1 MKGGSVPVAGG
12 ARIATAVVADL
23 FPLVE
28 HGLPPFVSRNHP
40 PCQALPFGNLL
51 SARPIAM
58 PLDPVEHE
66 EVGLLG
72 VDGVLRGAHL
82 DGCEELRDLAGPRE
96 GPAEYKVFEIGS
108 GP

>member
-12 ARIATAVVADL
+12 ARIATAVVADF

-28 HGLPPFVSRNHP
+28 HGLPPFVSRDHP

-51 SARPIAM
+51 IARPIAM

-66 EVGLLG
+66 EVGLL
-72 VDGVLRGAHL
+72 VQVRAKEPQPPYPCLVCLLLSKVLPCA
-82 DGCEELRDLAGPRE
+82 LRERQF
-96 GPAEYKVFEIGS
+96 YTGS
-108 GP
+108 